1 MSEETKGG
9 HDLKN
14 SSTKITSDKTIKVE
28 VEVTNVTIEKGFKAI
43 EKVVK
48 APWKRLLLM
57 MRVLTFL
64 TSKKVFKTKEKTWKS
79 DLETPSPKSP
89 KSSSILIWLT
99 ALSFLIGM
107 AAIFIYVPTE
117 QMEGVVQRI
126 MYFHIPAA
134 WLAFFSFFIVFI
146 CSILFLWKKERE
158 WDIYALASAEIGVI
172 FCSLVL
178 ITGPIWARPIWGAWW
193 VWDARLTSTL
203 ILWLI
208 YVSYLML
215 RYQTDVGSMRARF
228 AAVLGIVGF
237 LDIPFIHFSVLWWRT
252 FHPPPKMISPE
263 GLGPGMD
270 PSMVST
276 LLLSLGAFTLLYFV
290 LMGQRIKVEMMRD
303 EVERLKKDHL
313 YSN

>member
-1 MSEETKGG
+1 M
-9 HDLKN
+9 N
-14 SSTKITSDKTIKVE
+14 
-28 VEVTNVTIEKGFKAI
+28 N
-43 EKVVK
+43 
-48 APWKRLLLM
+48 
-57 MRVLTFL
+57 
-64 TSKKVFKTKEKTWKS
+64 KKQQSF
-79 DLETPSPKSP
+79 
-89 KSSSILIWLT
+89 SILFWLT
-99 ALSFLIGM
+99 VVAFLVAII
-107 AAIFIYVPTE
+107 AIFIYVPTE
-117 QMEGVVQRI
+117 QTEGVIQRI

-134 WLAFFSFFIVFI
+134 WLAFFSFFIVFL

-158 WDIYALASAEIGVI
+158 WDIYALASAEIGVV

-178 ITGPIWARPIWGAWW
+178 ITGPIWARPIWGTWW

-252 FHPPPKMISPE
+252 FHPQPKMISPE
-263 GLGPGMD
+263 GLGKGMD
-270 PSMVST
+270 PSMVTT

-290 LMGQRIKVEMMRD
+290 LMNQRVQAEKMKD
-303 EVERLKKDHL
+303 EVEQLKKNHL
-313 YSN
+313 HSN

>member
-1 MSEETKGG
+1 VTDETKESGS
-9 HDLKN
+9 L
-14 SSTKITSDKTIKVE
+14 
-28 VEVTNVTIEKGFKAI
+28 
-43 EKVVK
+43 
-48 APWKRLLLM
+48 
-57 MRVLTFL
+57 
-64 TSKKVFKTKEKTWKS
+64 
-79 DLETPSPKSP
+79 
-89 KSSSILIWLT
+89 LIWFT
-99 ALSFLIGM
+99 AVAFLIGM
-107 AAIFIYVPTE
+107 AAVFIYAPTE
-117 QMEGVVQRI
+117 QMEGAVQRI

-146 CSILFLWKKERE
+146 SSILFLWKKERE

-178 ITGPIWARPIWGAWW
+178 ITGPLWARPIWGAWW

-263 GLGPGMD
+263 GLGAGMD
-270 PSMVST
+270 PSMVTT
-276 LLLSLGAFTLLYFV
+276 LMLSLGAFTLLYFV
-290 LMGQRIKVEMMRD
+290 LMGQRIKVEKMRD
-303 EVERLKKDHL
+303 EVERLKKDYL
-313 YSN
+313 YTN